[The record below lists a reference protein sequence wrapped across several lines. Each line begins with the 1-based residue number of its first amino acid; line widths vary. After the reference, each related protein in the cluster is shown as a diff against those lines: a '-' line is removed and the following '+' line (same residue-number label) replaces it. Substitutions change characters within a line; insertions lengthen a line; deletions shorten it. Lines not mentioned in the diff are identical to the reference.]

1 MQSGVQGGVNFLN
14 CNLYSTQKSLPAHN
28 HPHLQVM
35 MSLAML
41 PVHDIHSQ
49 IQFSQTK
56 AGSYLLATHNHPS
69 TVPHKLKFH
78 TQKQSKLQQLHQQ
91 KTSAHFQIDQLNQ
104 ILLQPPHVQLS

>member
-1 MQSGVQGGVNFLN
+1 
-14 CNLYSTQKSLPAHN
+14 
-28 HPHLQVM
+28 M

-41 PVHDIHSQ
+41 PVHDIHPQ

-69 TVPHKLKFH
+69 TVPHQLKFH

-91 KTSAHFQIDQLNQ
+91 KTSAQIDQLNQ
-104 ILLQPPHVQLS
+104 ILLQPPLVQLS